1 MGDIHPSGPCLGRG
15 PLDGSAD
22 NDKVQ
27 PCSKKRVRCSGT
39 KLVGLG
45 EIMASVLHLVS
56 LDSRRELTAE
66 CAAEGH
72 HHVRQRQQKATNKKQ
87 RMNGC
92 SHDGAQNKS
101 YCGKLRQDDCLT
113 EVRPVVSRHMTNA
126 SASSPDRHAETHF
139 ADAGRRE
146 GAHSKLMIAILST
159 SVYWQS

>member
-15 PLDGSAD
+15 PLDGSAGY
-22 NDKVQ
+22 DKVQ
-27 PCSKKRVRCSGT
+27 PCSNKRVRCSGT

-56 LDSRRELTAE
+56 LDSRRELAAG
-66 CAAEGH
+66 CADEGH
-72 HHVRQRQQKATNKKQ
+72 RHVRQRQQTANNRKQKATYERLQPRRSAKQ
-87 RMNGC
+87 
-92 SHDGAQNKS
+92 
-101 YCGKLRQDDCLT
+101 KLLREAAPRRCLT

-146 GAHSKLMIAILST
+146 VAHSS
-159 SVYWQS
+159 